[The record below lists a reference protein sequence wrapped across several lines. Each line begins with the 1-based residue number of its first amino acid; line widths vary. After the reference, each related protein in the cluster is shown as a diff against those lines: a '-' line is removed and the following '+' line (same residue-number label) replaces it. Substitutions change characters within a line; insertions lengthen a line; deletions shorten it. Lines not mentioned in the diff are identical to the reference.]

1 MEYYPR
7 LRDLREDRDL
17 NQDEVAKVIGTDQSY
32 YAKYEKGIR
41 PISFERVIMLA
52 KFYNVSID
60 YIAGLTNDKRGIGY
74 TKQLDS
80 TNKTLPNN
88 DNNKYNITSSSSGS
102 KYNITQSNRGGLNN
116 ISIKGK

>member
-7 LRDLREDRDL
+7 LKDLREDKDL
-17 NQDEVAKVIGTDQSY
+17 NQEQVAKIIGTDQSY

-41 PISFERVIMLA
+41 PISFERVIKLA

-74 TKQLDS
+74 NKQQQNENI
-80 TNKTLPNN
+80 TTP
-88 DNNKYNITSSSSGS
+88 DNNNGQ
-102 KYNITQSNRGGLNN
+102 YNITQNNSGGLNN
-116 ISIKGK
+116 ISIKNK